1 MTNKAGSR
9 QETHHQNNQSHET
22 PHLQQMSPCSLD
34 THQVFFSQ
42 LFLTSLPHSP
52 SKSKDTTPERS
63 KEAKRAASPKEV
75 SR

>member
-9 QETHHQNNQSHET
+9 QKTHHQKNQSHET
-22 PHLQQMSPCSLD
+22 PHPQQMSPCSLG

-42 LFLTSLPHSP
+42 LFLKGLATSP
-52 SKSKDTTPERS
+52 SQSKATVPGRS